1 MRNGVFVVAEIGIN
15 HNGNINVAKNLI
27 DMAKK
32 HGCDAVKFQKRTT
45 HKVYTEEF
53 LESPR
58 ESPWGTTQ
66 RAQKEALEFGEKEF
80 DEIDRYC
87 KKIGIPWFASA
98 WDEDSVI
105 FLRKYN
111 CPYNKI
117 ASAMI
122 TNKDVATEVAKEGK
136 LTFISTGLSTLDE
149 IDECVNI
156 FVSYGC
162 PYVIMHCVGIYPC
175 PSDKLNLSAIHTLEN
190 RYGCE
195 IGYSGHSSSIMDAV
209 LAVVYGAKYIE
220 KHITLDRAM
229 YGSDQAASLEETGL
243 ERLMDYIKFAE
254 VSRGN
259 GKKIIIPE
267 EWKVRNKLVYW
278 E

>member
-1 MRNGVFVVAEIGIN
+1 MRNGTFIVAEIGIN
-15 HNGNINVAKNLI
+15 NNGDVDMAKKLI
-27 DMAKK
+27 DMAHK

-45 HKVYTEEF
+45 DKVYTEKF
-53 LESPR
+53 LNSPR
-58 ESPWGTTQ
+58 DSPWGTTQ
-66 RAQKEALEFGEKEF
+66 RAQKEALEFGKKEF

-87 KKIGIPWFASA
+87 KEVGVPWFASA
-98 WDEDSVI
+98 WDEDSVM
-105 FLRKYN
+105 FLRQYD

-122 TNKDVATEVAKEGK
+122 TNKEVATEVAKEGK

-149 IDECVNI
+149 IDECINI
-156 FVSYGC
+156 FAANKC

-175 PSDKLNLSAIHTLEN
+175 PSNKLNLSAIQTLKK
-190 RYGCE
+190 RYGCD

-229 YGSDQAASLEETGL
+229 YGSDQPASLEESGL
-243 ERLMDYIKFAE
+243 EKLMDYIKFAQ

-259 GKKIIIPE
+259 GKKVIIPE
-267 EWKVRNKLVYW
+267 EMKVREKLVYW
-278 E
+278 